1 MKRTT
6 FDSDIV
12 IDDCEYRINANRSK
26 RQGCFVEILRKIE
39 SNLMAMLSF
48 HCKVFVVQFVFQC
61 HSYEERNKGV
71 SKLMAVFKK
80 RLSCKYK
87 CRVTGGWVRETGK
100 SAVQH
105 YHVALILD
113 GNKVKWHTEIQKVII
128 EILEARNYPRPSFS
142 NHHMVFRNNPQSLQ
156 NAFYHLSYLA
166 KTRSKSDRLPTTNDY
181 SFGRLRPRLMTFGY
195 DGS

>member
-1 MKRTT
+1 MKRVTQAKT
-6 FDSDIV
+6 EKVGGFD
-12 IDDCEYRINANRSK
+12 YNINTNASK
-26 RQGCFVEILRKIE
+26 GQGCFVEILDAIE
-39 SNLMAMLSF
+39 SNLSSMLSY
-48 HCKVFVVQFVFQC
+48 HSKVFLVQFVVHC
-61 HSYEERNKGV
+61 HDYEERNKGV

-100 SAVQH
+100 SSVQH
-105 YHVALILD
+105 YHVALMLD
-113 GNKVKWHTEIQKVII
+113 GNKVKWGSKIRELVI
-128 EILEARNYPRPSFS
+128 EILETRNYPRPSFA